1 MKRAAIAILFVLL
14 LGGLVFLGTWQG
26 YRYGTLKREL
36 QELEAEQRDWLEQN
50 KKLVAALAVM
60 GSPERIE
67 RIALKEL
74 GLKRLDKSRR
84 TTVVLPQAAA
94 DE

>member
-1 MKRAAIAILFVLL
+1 MKRAAAAIFLVLL
-14 LGGLVFLGTWQG
+14 LGGLVFLSTWQG
-26 YRYGTLKREL
+26 YRYESLKREL
-36 QELEAEQRDWLEQN
+36 QGLEAEQRDWLEQN

-60 GSPERIE
+60 GSPERVE

-74 GLKRLDKSRR
+74 GLKKLDKSRLV
-84 TTVVLPQAAA
+84 TVGLPQAGA

>member
-1 MKRAAIAILFVLL
+1 MKRAATAIFFVLI

-26 YRYGTLKREL
+26 YRYEALKREL
-36 QELEAEQRDWLEQN
+36 QGLEAEQRDWLEQN

-67 RIALKEL
+67 RLALKEL
-74 GLKRLDKSRR
+74 GLKKLDRDRR
-84 TTVVLPQAAA
+84 ATVALPEAGV